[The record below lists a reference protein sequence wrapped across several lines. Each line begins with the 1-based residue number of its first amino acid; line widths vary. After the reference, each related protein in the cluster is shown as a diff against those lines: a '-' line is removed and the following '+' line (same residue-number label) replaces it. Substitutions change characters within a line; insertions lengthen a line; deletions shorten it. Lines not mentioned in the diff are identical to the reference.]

1 MFKAVRGIFIFLGK
15 ENSVLST
22 QPEIFEQ
29 LVSSL
34 HELFKGKQCI
44 RSECG
49 FSWVA
54 LFFRGYEKP
63 LFLCWRDPFSGL
75 CLATEENVTGLV
87 ITENGTPP
95 FSEALRKYM
104 VRSSLVRINRIGGD
118 RVIAMEYSRKIG
130 PGISRKSS
138 LVCEFA
144 GKRSGI
150 FIIDESGKIIESSR
164 KHREQAD
171 PSPEGRP
178 GCLYSP
184 PTAFQGY
191 SLASQDGP
199 DLFYCLESITG
210 IGKRLGSQLVKN
222 WHLFPRKDWS
232 YMISRV
238 IKRDMP
244 PINRPGLRLQ
254 IIGKDISIFPVLLGN
269 NPSLG
274 GDIADVLA
282 DTTILPLSRD
292 RLRNFK
298 NRLLKDAGAVSRRLS
313 SMRSGLTDQIRRA
326 KDAWVHK
333 ASGDLLLSG
342 SRNIPRGSVSVTLPY
357 WDGDHYRDLDI
368 RIDPALSISQNAQ
381 AYYRKFRKQASL
393 RTGLDGSLKAIE
405 EHEFAVAEFTARIN
419 ATADLS
425 EIALLKEEAAG
436 IAGPPEISKENGPVR
451 EYRFLGYRVI
461 AGTNRKANRRVTFVI
476 ASPEDIWLHARGVPG
491 GHVVVKRTGRN
502 EIPDPIV
509 LQFAASLAASL
520 SRSSKETRADV
531 DYTVRKHVRA
541 IPGTVAEVTYSNA
554 RTIKVSPDLWK
565 ELLKGTG
572 SIRDEWST

>member
-1 MFKAVRGIFIFLGK
+1 MARLAGFEPATYGLEVRCSIQLSYKRIKRVSENWSGKRDSNPRPTAWKAVALPTELFPHLADPDLACWSGRKDSNLRPPAPKAGALTRLRYAPNHTKPSENPLNLVELGGIEPPASSVRRKRAPAALQPLSPVTATILEMERIVVKTNSPPGDDSLGRDTFLSFPAAGFRMFKAVRGIFIFLGK

-298 NRLLKDAGAVSRRLS
+298 NRLLKDEIG
-313 SMRSGLTDQIRRA
+313 RA
-326 KDAWVHK
+326 
-333 ASGDLLLSG
+333 
-342 SRNIPRGSVSVTLPY
+342 
-357 WDGDHYRDLDI
+357 
-368 RIDPALSISQNAQ
+368 
-381 AYYRKFRKQASL
+381 
-393 RTGLDGSLKAIE
+393 
-405 EHEFAVAEFTARIN
+405 
-419 ATADLS
+419 
-425 EIALLKEEAAG
+425 
-436 IAGPPEISKENGPVR
+436 
-451 EYRFLGYRVI
+451 
-461 AGTNRKANRRVTFVI
+461 
-476 ASPEDIWLHARGVPG
+476 
-491 GHVVVKRTGRN
+491 HV
-502 EIPDPIV
+502 
-509 LQFAASLAASL
+509 
-520 SRSSKETRADV
+520 
-531 DYTVRKHVRA
+531 
-541 IPGTVAEVTYSNA
+541 
-554 RTIKVSPDLWK
+554 
-565 ELLKGTG
+565 
-572 SIRDEWST
+572 